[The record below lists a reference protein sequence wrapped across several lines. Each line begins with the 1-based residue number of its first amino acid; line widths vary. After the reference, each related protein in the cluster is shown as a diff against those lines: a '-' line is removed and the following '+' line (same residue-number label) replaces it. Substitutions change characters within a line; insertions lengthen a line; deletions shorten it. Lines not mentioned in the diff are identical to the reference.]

1 MRSYRALLLRHFPE
15 NPTLGFY
22 RHPKL
27 PSSLVGRSLGR
38 FLHVTSPADVVAFYR
53 YDRLF
58 RSYEVMFTDTHFYDE
73 EAYFPLEDVRAV
85 QRKENRLIIG
95 LQQVGKVLY
104 HTLDLGHPLSAELME
119 KVFEMIIHAPKDD
132 LLERARY
139 LRAGLNPASIQ
150 WLELRDE
157 VLRTIDLLY
166 EKYQE
171 GKLSLIEYETLK
183 EDLLRHLS

>member
-22 RHPKL
+22 RYPKL

-73 EAYFPLEDVRAV
+73 EAYFPLEDVRGV
-85 QRKENRLIIG
+85 QRKDTRLLVG
-95 LQQVGKVLY
+95 LRQVGKLLT
-104 HTLDLGHPLSAELME
+104 HTIDLGHPLSAELME

-132 LLERARY
+132 MLERVRH

-157 VLRTIDLLY
+157 VLRTIDLLH

-171 GKLSLIEYETLK
+171 GKLSLLEYETLK
-183 EDLLRHLS
+183 DDLLRHLS